1 MKMPLEQRLKRIEPD
16 LQKSREDKNVAQY
29 RHRASTRVLITL
41 TTFAH
46 NVLSPF
52 SLSNPS
58 TLSSPA
64 FGFRGAELSLSLEAV
79 VLTPCCEHLE

>member
-16 LQKSREDKNVAQY
+16 LQKSREGKNVAQY
-29 RHRASTRVLITL
+29 CLRASTRVLITL

-46 NVLSPF
+46 NVLLPF
-52 SLSNPS
+52 SLSNSS

-79 VLTPCCEHLE
+79 VLTPCCDHLE